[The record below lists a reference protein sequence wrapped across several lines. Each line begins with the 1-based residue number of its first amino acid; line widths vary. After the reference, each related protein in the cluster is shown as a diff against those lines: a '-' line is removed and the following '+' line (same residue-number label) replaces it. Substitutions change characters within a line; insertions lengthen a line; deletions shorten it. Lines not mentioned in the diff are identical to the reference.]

1 MQNFGFWLHFYAIFF
16 PFLLFSASY
25 MHVHTSARLL
35 TYMRVSEGASAS
47 ALAQKK
53 FFYFSQLWTKFLKI
67 LFTSLL
73 VSANMS
79 SACPPSSRVSPICHS
94 AKPYGQGNTRRA
106 HIKRR
111 RLIMPLVA
119 LVQKKQS
126 APATVYKFWCLALA
140 SVVATAPPIPSSKEW
155 VLVIPK
161 NKKPAQVSG
170 FSYLK

>member
-1 MQNFGFWLHFYAIFF
+1 MHFYAIFF

-35 TYMRVSEGASAS
+35 TYMRVRVSAS
-47 ALAQKK
+47 ACTLAQKK

-119 LVQKKQS
+119 LVQKNHS
-126 APATVYKFWCLALA
+126 APATSYFRLVLGTRFGRRRCSSSSVFERA
-140 SVVATAPPIPSSKEW
+140 SAYLRTPAYTKCGKTAIF
-155 VLVIPK
+155 
-161 NKKPAQVSG
+161 G
-170 FSYLK
+170 